1 MNNKQRAWLLV
12 GPVIF
17 SFMMAMTTPVVHI
30 YFMKLI
36 DASVLAI
43 ANMISVGIAA
53 MTNTSVTRKGFLEWY
68 DKHFT
73 LIVVTDVLLFT
84 VISFVGMEWATIRFI
99 GMAIINAIST
109 TLWICVMQNAINSV
123 VKGKELTIWQSL
135 ASSYELYASLAGG
148 LVILILGS
156 IDVEIAIMIQ
166 CIANL
171 IMGLADLKAKQLLSM
186 KKRSDYNYKNDEYD
200 SRKQKRCF
208 L

>member
-1 MNNKQRAWLLV
+1 MNSKQKNWLLV

-36 DASVLAI
+36 DASVLAV
-43 ANMISVGIAA
+43 ANIISVGIAA

-73 LIVVTDVLLFT
+73 LIVATDVLLFA
-84 VISFVGMEWATIRFI
+84 VISFAGMEWATMRFI
-99 GMAIINAIST
+99 GMAIISAIST

-123 VKGKELTIWQSL
+123 VKGKELTIWRSL

-171 IMGLADLKAKQLLSM
+171 VMGLADLRARKLLM
-186 KKRSDYNYKNDEYD
+186 RSDD
-200 SRKQKRCF
+200 SDN
-208 L
+208 

>member
-1 MNNKQRAWLLV
+1 MNNKQKSWLLV

-17 SFMMAMTTPVVHI
+17 SFAMAITTPVINI
-30 YFMKLI
+30 YFMRLI

-68 DKHFT
+68 EKHFT
-73 LIVVTDVLLFT
+73 LIVVTDVLLFA
-84 VISFVGMEWATIRFI
+84 VISFAGMEWATIRFI

-109 TLWICVMQNAINSV
+109 TLWICVMKNAINSI

-135 ASSYELYASLAGG
+135 ASSYELYASLVGG

-171 IMGLADLKAKQLLSM
+171 VMGLTDLKARKLLVAG
-186 KKRSDYNYKNDEYD
+186 R
-200 SRKQKRCF
+200 R
-208 L
+208 